1 MSVDANLSG
10 RIVTTSR
17 RQRTA
22 ALQSRSSHDYRLLH
36 PYLVRHLASD
46 ALRLWRA
53 AVRSFS
59 LWKERKQRQKSF
71 SFSSPADSESSNAFR
86 PFLGRAGLENE
97 MIIGASL

>member
-59 LWKERKQRQKSF
+59 LCKE
-71 SFSSPADSESSNAFR
+71 PTAHAPYADPLYFAFEISAR
-86 PFLGRAGLENE
+86 LCYK
-97 MIIGASL
+97 